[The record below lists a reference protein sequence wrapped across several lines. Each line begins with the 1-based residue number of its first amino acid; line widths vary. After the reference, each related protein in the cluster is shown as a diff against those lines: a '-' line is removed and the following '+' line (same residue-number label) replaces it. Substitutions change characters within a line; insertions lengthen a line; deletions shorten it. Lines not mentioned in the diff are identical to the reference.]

1 PVRSVTRVTA
11 DPGADSTVY
20 VTLSGFGQ
28 DEHMAHVFRS
38 TNAGNTWT
46 SISGN
51 LADVPAN
58 DLLVDPTDRNT
69 LYLGTDVGVYVT
81 RNLGATWF
89 TLGQGM
95 PLQAVLDLTLH
106 PASRTLVAAT
116 HGRAQRTLDLSG
128 MPTGVGPV
136 PAARHPLLS
145 PPWPNPSRAAARFEL
160 VLPAPARAEVAVF
173 DAAGRRVRALYS
185 GVAAAGRMSLSWDG
199 V

>member
-1 PVRSVTRVTA
+1 MPARSAGGRSCHAAATTDDGRVWRSLDAGANWTNVSAGLPVRSVTRVTA

-106 PASRTLVAAT
+106 AAST
-116 HGRAQRTLDLSG
+116 
-128 MPTGVGPV
+128 
-136 PAARHPLLS
+136 
-145 PPWPNPSRAAARFEL
+145 
-160 VLPAPARAEVAVF
+160 PARARWWRPRTGA
-173 DAAGRRVRALYS
+173 RS
-185 GVAAAGRMSLSWDG
+185 GLSI
-199 V
+199 